1 MRGILESNQNTKNR
15 KTFLG
20 EARLI
25 RKIKHSFVAAA
36 TVVKDLGG
44 PLDTLV
50 LVWRT
55 LLHKGPKYVWRQ
67 SIVISKSRRLQVPSV
82 TSNNELTIIFAN
94 EFSLDNESV
103 IDAAE
108 FRVEIR
114 DSDGKPLIQETE
126 LNVFGE
132 YRRRIVVKFDQNI
145 VSKISQDYFFSEWL
159 EKIKSQAPAE
169 ISFLGT
175 ALVRKYSRL
184 YIGQP
189 LMEIVPQSDGT
200 STQNLSYPIE
210 ISIEGEN
217 NANRPGGWLISEKV
231 ENLSP
236 HFENQIDFRN
246 LKSAGKP
253 RVLAYYLPQFHE
265 IPENNAWHGNG
276 FTEWVSVKKGQ
287 KLWPNHYQ
295 QRLPHLEL
303 GEYKLTDDSV
313 LLKQAQIMKKARVD
327 GLVFYHYWFNGKLI
341 LEKPSQL
348 LLNNKDIDIPFAFC
362 WANENWTRS
371 WDGNNHDV
379 LLAQNYGRQDAI
391 DFIKYLIPFFKD
403 KRYLTH
409 EGRPVLMVYRANLI
423 PDIKDYVEEWNH
435 ACVEA
440 GLNRPYLVST
450 LTRDVDFA
458 ESYGFDANLERVLFD
473 WTDDKVKSVTHL
485 LKPFTKFIGKTLDY
499 FEVANYYQLQELK
512 NSRPTWRSLVPD
524 WDNTARYKNRA
535 HALVNSTPAMFQTWL
550 ETLQEQ
556 ASKLQIPFTV
566 INAWN
571 EWAEGAHLEPDART
585 GYAYLN
591 AVGRVQA
598 RGSNFLEEKAMVVR
612 LEFPDLTNYGGEQL
626 KQWKKTAACLEAA
639 IKFSGIKIAKDE
651 EISDGVLSVTSPCI
665 FGRTLVSDLMEKSLV
680 SGAEVASSVRTIS
693 DTTFDFYK
701 GFKIKGP
708 VSFRPNEN
716 QLEKSI
722 ILSKAQT
729 FIFTPNSLEPAVDVT
744 CLIRV
749 HGGTVPQDLENAI
762 LSVEN
767 QDAVEANILVCIQ
780 KAKGDDSNEL
790 DAVLTWA
797 KNRLGT
803 RVEVKSFFAS
813 DETDDLR
820 SEMLLGGIKSIA
832 TKYAIVLDSDDQLFP
847 FALNFLRTRLIQSG
861 KVAAFGRI
869 FKSIIR
875 SGDNEIWSRTREYAN
890 GRSFQDFLNQ
900 NISPI
905 HGFMLDLTKIELE
918 GIRLDKNHKYMED
931 YALTL
936 QIFGPDNVDWDSLS
950 LEFYIG
956 DYSHFTDRTNTLAF
970 TDSQEKNRV
979 LQDAE
984 YWQCE
989 SIISRLQVEAK
1000 AKRRKTS
1007 NKVK

>member
-1 MRGILESNQNTKNR
+1 MSSKKYLWGIKLILNVKNR
-15 KTFLG
+15 FIAG
-20 EARLI
+20 ANIISE
-25 RKIKHSFVAAA
+25 
-36 TVVKDLGG
+36 LGG
-44 PLDTLV
+44 PWNTLV

-55 LLHKGPKYVWRQ
+55 LFSKGPNYVWRQ
-67 SIVISKSRRLQVPSV
+67 SISIFQKRSV
-82 TSNNELTIIFAN
+82 RTITELKNNLTIIFAN
-94 EFSLDNESV
+94 EFSLENESTL
-103 IDAAE
+103 DAKDFRIEVRMSTGQLAE
-108 FRVEIR
+108 KESELIQVDEVRRKMVVEINH
-114 DSDGKPLIQETE
+114 DI
-126 LNVFGE
+126 F
-132 YRRRIVVKFDQNI
+132 
-145 VSKISQDYFFSEWL
+145 SKVHQDEFVEEWR
-159 EKIKSQAPAE
+159 EKITTQAPQE

-175 ALVRKYSRL
+175 ALVKRYSKI

-189 LMEIVPQSDGT
+189 LMEFVPRSDGT
-200 STQNLSYPIE
+200 THQILSYPIE
-210 ISIEGEN
+210 VFIEGEN
-217 NANRPGGWLISEKV
+217 NSSYPGGWLISERAQ
-231 ENLSP
+231 NLSQ
-236 HFENQIDFRN
+236 HFENQVDFQN
-246 LKSAGKP
+246 LQSAGKAKI
-253 RVLAYYLPQFHE
+253 LAYYLPQFHE
-265 IPENNAWHGNG
+265 IPENNAWHGDG

-295 QRLPHLEL
+295 QRLPHVEL

-341 LEKPSQL
+341 LEQPSQM

-403 KRYLTH
+403 NRYITH

-423 PDIKDYVEEWNH
+423 SGIEHYVDEWKRE
-435 ACVEA
+435 CLEA
-440 GLNRPYLVST
+440 GLNPPYLVST

-458 ESYGFDANLERVLFD
+458 EKYGFDANLERVLFD
-473 WTDDKVKSVTHL
+473 WTDDQVKSVNHR

-499 FEVANYYQLQELK
+499 YEVANYYQSQELI

-535 HALVNSTPAMFQTWL
+535 HALVNSNPAIFQTWL

-556 ASKLQIPFTV
+556 ASKQQVPFTV

-591 AVGRVQA
+591 AVGRVQSH
-598 RGSNFLEEKAMVVR
+598 GSNLLDEKAKVVR
-612 LEFPDLTNYGGEQL
+612 IEIPDFTGSSGEQL
-626 KQWKKTAACLEAA
+626 KQWKKTVACLDAA
-639 IKFSGIKIAKDE
+639 IKFSGIVIAKDGE
-651 EISDGVLSVTSPCI
+651 TSDGVVSVTRPCI
-665 FGRTLVSDLMEKSLV
+665 FGPRLVSDLIEKSLI
-680 SGAEVASSVRTIS
+680 SGAEVTSNVRTIS
-693 DTTFDFYK
+693 DKTYDFFT

-708 VSFRPNEN
+708 VSFRPNEKRHEN
-716 QLEKSI
+716 SM

-729 FIFTPNSLEPAVDVT
+729 FIVNSNSLESAIDVT

-749 HGGTVPQDLENAI
+749 HNGTAPQDLENAI
-762 LSVEN
+762 LSVES
-767 QDAVEANILVCIQ
+767 QDAVEANILICFQ
-780 KAKGDDSNEL
+780 KAKGVESNEL
-790 DAVLTWA
+790 DEVIAWA
-797 KNRLGT
+797 KSRLGT
-803 RVEVKSFFAS
+803 KVEVKTFYTI
-813 DETDDLR
+813 DETEDLR
-820 SEMLLGGIKSIA
+820 SEMLLSGVRAIA

-847 FALNFLRTRLIQSG
+847 FALNFLRSRLIQTG
-861 KVAAFGRI
+861 KAASFGRI
-869 FKSIIR
+869 FKTITS
-875 SGDNEIWSRTREYAN
+875 SGDNEIWSRTREYSN
-890 GRSFQDFLNQ
+890 GSSFQEFVNH

-905 HGFMLDLTKIELE
+905 HGFMLDLTRIDLE
-918 GIRLDKNHKYMED
+918 RVRLDKNHKYMED

-956 DYSHFTDRTNTLAF
+956 DYSHFTGGTNTLAF
-970 TDSQEKNRV
+970 TGSLEKNRV
-979 LQDAE
+979 LQDSE

-989 SIISRLQVEAK
+989 AIISRLQQAAK
-1000 AKRRKTS
+1000 ANLHKTS